1 MANSYNLYTAN
12 GSTTDFSLVGIDG
25 WISSGFLKVYV
36 NDTLV
41 TTGYTFQDLTTA
53 TPFVRFASAPANL
66 TQVRLQRETPS
77 TVASFQSN
85 VVDFNDGSVLTA
97 ADLDK
102 VVTGLVHVAQEAED
116 TGSGALGLTVDE
128 TNWNADSK
136 RITNMDDGINAQ
148 DAVTMNQFTIATLYG
163 GSTVVPQVWY
173 FNGNGTN
180 TYALSPAPL
189 STTSEMFLVE
199 VGGVLQQPSTYTIS
213 SGSIVFNSTFAST
226 IGISVRNFGVSRNI
240 IESVNTSM
248 IQASAVTTA
257 KINDAA
263 VTTAKINDVAVTNA
277 KIANDAVTYAKMQ
290 NVTATDKVLGRSTVG
305 AGDIEE
311 ISCTQ
316 AGRDL
321 IAGSD
326 AAAQRGTLGLGS
338 LAVKSTVAN
347 ADLAGSIALSKLE
360 TLGAD
365 RLVGTGATGSAPG
378 VVTCTAFA
386 RSLLAASDAVTARK
400 TLAAVGATSTS
411 NSVVTNAGA
420 SETGLAIGQW
430 CNFVLVPNELGNN
443 LPGTAAANIGVAGQT
458 WLLILSRQATASSIG
473 AYVAIGVVSAN
484 TVCTAIGMP
493 TASSVGFIACRIA

>member
-1 MANSYNLYTAN
+1 MANSYKLYTAN

-36 NDTLV
+36 NDVLQ
-41 TTGYTFQDLTTA
+41 TTGYSFFDLNTA
-53 TPFVRFASAPANL
+53 SPYVRFTAAPAN
-66 TQVRLQRETPS
+66 TAQVKIQRETPH
-77 TVASFQSN
+77 TVASFQAN

-97 ADLDK
+97 SDLDK
-102 VVTGLVHVAQEAED
+102 VVTGLVHVAQESED

-128 TNWNADSK
+128 TNWDAASK

-163 GSTVVPQVWY
+163 GATVLPQVWY

-199 VGGVLQQPSTYTIS
+199 VGGVLQQPSTYNITS
-213 SGSIVFNSTFAST
+213 NSILFNSPFAST

-248 IQASAVTTA
+248 LQDNAVTTAKINASAVTTA

-263 VTTAKINDVAVTNA
+263 VTTAKIND
-277 KIANDAVTYAKMQ
+277 DAVTYAKMQ
-290 NVTATDKVLGRSTVG
+290 NVTATNKVLGRVSSG
-305 AGDIEE
+305 AGDVEE
-311 ISCTQ
+311 IACTQ

-321 IAGSD
+321 LAGTD
-326 AAAQRGTLGLGS
+326 AAAQRTTLQLGG

-360 TLGAD
+360 SLAAV
-365 RLVGTGATGSAPG
+365 RLVGAVTAGTPTQI
-378 VVTCTAFA
+378 TCTAFG
-386 RSLLAASDAVTARK
+386 RSLIDDANAAAARVTIG
-400 TLAAVGATSTS
+400 AVGATSTS

-420 SETGLAIGQW
+420 SETGLSVGQW
-430 CNFVLVPNELGNN
+430 CNFVLTPNELGNS
-443 LPGTAAANIGVAGQT
+443 LPGTPAANIGATGQT

-473 AYVAIGVVSAN
+473 SYVAAGVVSAN
-484 TVCTAIGMP
+484 TVCTSIGMP